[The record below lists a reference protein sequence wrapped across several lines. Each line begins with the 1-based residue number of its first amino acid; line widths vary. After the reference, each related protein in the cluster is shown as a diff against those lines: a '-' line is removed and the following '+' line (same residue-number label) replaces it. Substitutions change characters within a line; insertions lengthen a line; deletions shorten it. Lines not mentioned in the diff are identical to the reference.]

1 MEITFK
7 IGQKIKEAWK
17 LYKENLGNIIL
28 FVVAMF
34 VFQLIVSFLLKGGQ
48 TELPLLSLV
57 TIVKAYISFFFSFL
71 FIKST
76 IDMIDG
82 KSFNPLSKE
91 NLSDFSRF
99 WNFLKIN
106 LLLMLCVAPVFIIS
120 LLALFLLGL
129 LGKGLIIIVMLLS
142 FIIFIYIEIR
152 LLPSIYLAIDKNQG
166 ARKSIIESWN
176 MTKGYFWFI
185 FGKVIVIQLFVLLGF
200 IALLIGG
207 IITYPIGMM
216 VTVMLYRELLK
227 NKMTPEIIV
236 AETPI
241 VENKEE
247 VISEKVAG
255 EIV

>member
-7 IGQKIKEAWK
+7 ISQKIKEAWK

-28 FVVAMF
+28 FIVAMF
-34 VFQLIVSFLLKGGQ
+34 VFQLIVSFLFKGGQ
-48 TELPLLSLV
+48 TESFLSSLV
-57 TIVKAYISFFFSFL
+57 KTYVSFFFSFL
-71 FIKST
+71 LIKST
-76 IDMIDG
+76 IDMVDG

-91 NLSDFSRF
+91 NLLDFSGF

-120 LLALFLLGL
+120 LLAVFLLAI
-129 LGKGLIIIVMLLS
+129 LGKSFVIIVMILA
-142 FIIFIYIEIR
+142 FIIFTYIGIR
-152 LLPSIYLAIDKNQG
+152 LLPSIYLVIDKNQG

-227 NKMTPEIIV
+227 NKITPEIII

-241 VENKEE
+241 IENKEE
-247 VISEKVAG
+247 VISEKVAD